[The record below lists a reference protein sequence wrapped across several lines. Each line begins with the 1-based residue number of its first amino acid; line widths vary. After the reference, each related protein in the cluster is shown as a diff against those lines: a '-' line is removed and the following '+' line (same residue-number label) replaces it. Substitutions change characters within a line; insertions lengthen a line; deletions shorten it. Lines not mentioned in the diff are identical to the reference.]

1 MSFLYFAYGSNL
13 WPPQMRSRCPS
24 AAAVG
29 TAAIEGWRLV
39 YDKPSSDGS
48 AKLNI
53 RRDPTGRVEG
63 MVYQIEDGERQALDE
78 AEPLYTP
85 IEIDLDGAPA
95 ITYHY
100 QGEPTYAAPYDW
112 YVAVARLG
120 AASLGLDEEPFR
132 VDPAPDP
139 IAPGLRPWTADDL
152 GTVQRIL
159 SDGLVE
165 SGDRYYI
172 HPGDFAWWIYHDDP
186 RHPDHFSTWVQGDA
200 GFITIDSLSPC
211 EINVFTRPGIDR
223 MPLVRWA
230 QRRLGGEGD
239 VGWVSDADVEMTEAL
254 ESDGYRPVQTY
265 RTYRW
270 DLTGDIPTPET
281 PPGWSLRPVAGEDE
295 ANTRRAA
302 SHAAFESTMPSAM
315 HLERYLR
322 FMRSPVY
329 VPDRDL
335 VAVSPEG
342 RVGSF
347 MIWWGDG
354 SGLAQIEPFGT
365 HPDFQRHGIGRALI
379 YHGLARMR
387 DTGMHTARVVTDGSR
402 DATAFYEDVGFG
414 GTATLRWWRKLYRA
428 ANG

>member
-24 AAAVG
+24 ATPVG
-29 TAAIEGWRLV
+29 TAAIKGWRLV
-39 YDKPSSDGS
+39 YDKPSTDGS

-53 RRDPTGRVEG
+53 RPDPIGRVEG
-63 MVYQIEDGERQALDE
+63 MVYQIEDGERQYLDR

-85 IEIDLDGAPA
+85 IEVDVDGGPA
-95 ITYHY
+95 LTYHY
-100 QGEPTYAAPYDW
+100 QGEPTDEAPYDW

-139 IAPGLRPWTADDL
+139 IAPGLRPWTSDDM
-152 GTVQRIL
+152 GIVQGIL
-159 SDGLVE
+159 SDGLADP
-165 SGDRYYI
+165 GDRYYI

-186 RHPDHFSTWVQGDA
+186 RHPDHFSIWVQGDS
-200 GFITIDSLSPC
+200 GFVTIDSLSPC
-211 EINVFTRPGIDR
+211 EITVFTRPGISR

-230 QRRLGGEGD
+230 QRRLGDEGD
-239 VGWVSDADVEMTEAL
+239 VGWVSDADAEMTRAL
-254 ESDGYRPVQTY
+254 ERDGYHPVHAH
-265 RTYRW
+265 RSYRW
-270 DLTGDIPTPET
+270 DLTGDIPTPEV

-295 ANTRRAA
+295 ANPRRAA

-322 FMRSPVY
+322 LMRSPVY

-342 RVGSF
+342 RVASF
-347 MIWWGDG
+347 MIWWGDD

-365 HPDFQRHGIGRALI
+365 HPDFQRQGIGRALI

-387 DTGMHTARVVTDGSR
+387 AAGMHTARVVTDQSR
-402 DATAFYEDVGFG
+402 QGPAFYEGVGFG
-414 GTATLRWWRKLYRA
+414 DAATLRWWGKLYRA
-428 ANG
+428 AND